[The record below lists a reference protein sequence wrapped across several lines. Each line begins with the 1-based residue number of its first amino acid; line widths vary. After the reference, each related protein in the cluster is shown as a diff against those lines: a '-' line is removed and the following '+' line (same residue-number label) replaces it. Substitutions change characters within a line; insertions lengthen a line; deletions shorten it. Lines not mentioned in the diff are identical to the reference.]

1 MSVWNSYFLDPAG
14 CPVAL
19 SDHLRRRSAK
29 PNPVQLLFPFSF
41 SCADIFILLLK
52 LLRAHYLRGRN
63 VALIVWWLQCFGPFF
78 SVCNQP
84 ARASCL
90 MPVWSREGRRVTAPQ
105 HGPWTMSPS
114 FHFPRHSEQ
123 TVSPWHAFHHS
134 SPFVSDSPLH
144 GSQLCGEEHVASLD
158 LLFEDHRSWPLSRS
172 THVNLFCTVPHVT
185 VNLSIVC
192 FPCVRRFW
200 LRKNRA

>member
-1 MSVWNSYFLDPAG
+1 MKWAASTRPDGAGGRSQNRPYGSAPWLGSVLSVWNSYFLDPAG

-19 SDHLRRRSAK
+19 ADHLRRRSAK

-41 SCADIFILLLK
+41 SCTDIFILLLK

-90 MPVWSREGRRVTAPQ
+90 MPVWSREGTVSTPQ
-105 HGPWTMSPS
+105 HGPW
-114 FHFPRHSEQ
+114 
-123 TVSPWHAFHHS
+123 A
-134 SPFVSDSPLH
+134 L
-144 GSQLCGEEHVASLD
+144 LSL
-158 LLFEDHRSWPLSRS
+158 PQA
-172 THVNLFCTVPHVT
+172 
-185 VNLSIVC
+185 
-192 FPCVRRFW
+192 
-200 LRKNRA
+200 LRTDC